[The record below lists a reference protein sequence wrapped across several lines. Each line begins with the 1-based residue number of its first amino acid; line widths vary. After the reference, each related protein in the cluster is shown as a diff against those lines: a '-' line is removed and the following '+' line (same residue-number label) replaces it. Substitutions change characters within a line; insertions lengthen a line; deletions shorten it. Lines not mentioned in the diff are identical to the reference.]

1 MTNKAVFLDRDD
13 TLIEDP
19 GYINH
24 PDQVKLLE
32 GVTETLAE
40 LKKMGYKLIV
50 VSNQSGIARG
60 IFTEEMLA
68 KVHERLEQIL
78 SHHGVMLDKIYY
90 CPYHP
95 EGAILKYRRESDWR
109 KPQPGMLIAAAE
121 ELDIDLTESWLI
133 GDSAR
138 DIDAGKSA
146 GCKTIL
152 IQNAAH
158 NRTIEPGATAPDYMA
173 VNMKEVLNIIKQNN
187 RTNQKME
194 TEQIQTTPEKPKT
207 EPLIPFTTPP
217 QRETPASQTAF
228 PSRQEELLAE
238 ILDQLRRN
246 QRTEMFAEF
255 SVTRLMAGI
264 VQVLVLPCLLIGLW
278 LLMSP
283 NRRPESIVISLAFA
297 LVFQVMALTF
307 FVMQKNK

>member
-68 KVHERLEQIL
+68 QVHERLEQIL
-78 SHHGVMLDKIYY
+78 SHHGVTLDKIYY

-95 EGAILKYRRESDWR
+95 EGAIPKYRRESDWR

>member
-78 SHHGVMLDKIYY
+78 SHHGVTLDKIYY

>member
-1 MTNKAVFLDRDD
+1 MVNKAVFLDRDD

-24 PDQVKLLE
+24 PDQVRLLE

-60 IFTEEMLA
+60 IFTEEMLT
-68 KVHERLEQIL
+68 KIHERLEQLL
-78 SHHGVMLDKIYY
+78 SHHGAALDKIYY

-95 EGAILKYRRESDWR
+95 EGAIPKYRRESDWR
-109 KPQPGMLIAAAE
+109 KPQSGMLLAAAE
-121 ELDIDLTESWLI
+121 EFDIDLTQSWLI
-133 GDSAR
+133 GDSTR

-187 RTNQKME
+187 RTSQKME
-194 TEQIQTTPEKPKT
+194 TEQIQTSPEKPKT
-207 EPLIPFTTPP
+207 EPLIPFAAQP
-217 QRETPASQTAF
+217 QRETPTAQAGF
-228 PSRQEELLAE
+228 ASRQEELLAE

-246 QRTEMFAEF
+246 QRSEMFAEF

-283 NRRPESIVISLAFA
+283 NRRPESIIISLAFA